1 MTLAEK
7 LEWFQSSSPD
17 LPSAAKEEQL
27 KEAGISNTRFLKQCL
42 FEQGVNLSSQVIAK
56 SPSAFIGAYSYMND
70 GGYMRS
76 GVFIGRFCSIGRRVS
91 LGAGSHPMAGL
102 STHPSLVHGM
112 GSPYSEAE
120 RAALR
125 IRNKP
130 QNPTI
135 IGNDVWIG
143 DGVVVAAGV
152 RIGTGAVIGANAVV
166 TRDVP
171 AYAIVKG
178 IPAEVNRHR
187 FPPEIVARLLAT
199 EWWEQPLEIIRSLP
213 VTNIFGFV
221 DAFEQL
227 NAKGGL
233 VPMDY
238 ETYRLE

>member
-7 LEWFQSSSPD
+7 LEWFQSSAPV
-17 LPSAAKEEQL
+17 LPSAATEEQL

-42 FEQGVNLSSQVIAK
+42 FERGINLSSQVIAK
-56 SPSAFIGAYSYMND
+56 NPSVFIGAHSYMND
-70 GGYMRS
+70 GGYMRN

-102 STHPSLVHGM
+102 STHPSLVYGM

-120 RAALR
+120 RNALL
-125 IRNKP
+125 IRSKP
-130 QNPTI
+130 HHHTI

-143 DGVVVAAGV
+143 DGVVVVPGV
-152 RIGTGAVIGANAVV
+152 TIGMGAVIGANSVV

-171 AYAIVKG
+171 PYAIVKG
-178 IPAEVNRHR
+178 VSAEITRHR
-187 FPPEIVARLLAT
+187 FPPEIIARLILA
-199 EWWEQPLEIIRSLP
+199 EWWEYSLELIRSLP
-213 VTNIFGFV
+213 VTNIFEFV

-227 NAKGGL
+227 KAKGGL

-238 ETYRLE
+238 ETYRL